1 MKEKHVHQELL
12 LILQAMA
19 RVGALSLDRSQ
30 GHGRGHGT
38 LLQEVVVKAQ
48 GGGLPA
54 VGYAVESGGLTEWVV
69 ALPCGMAALLTP
81 FPVVPWRYMV
91 TVQEANLG
99 WVCTWHAHS
108 AGMDPREWQAKAVIT
123 YLSWPLLAAPG
134 AWAQWWDRALSW
146 ARDGSAVAACPD
158 LPREPVSVPP
168 WTVSLHLPT
177 VAARLAATDPE
188 VSLLGDRE
196 GPGFRLGRGLEV
208 RIARLPSPVDRDILE
223 VLQFTRA
230 DGADVWTT
238 VHRRLPDAWPQ
249 VFRPPGLERL
259 VGVEWRVWATNSP
272 CPPVVV
278 LPRRTSHP
286 SWETVAVLWGW
297 VAVRGTGGHVFTAP
311 RGTVIETDG
320 GTALQLAAEPLPTHV
335 VVAVLQWGADRPQPW
350 RDPIAGAVWR
360 DLPVLRAAVWP
371 GGARRHLPG
380 ALPWPRDCGNAS
392 PPPAEL
398 RGALEHLYSKPR
410 QHFLVAAE
418 HGVELSD
425 DVVALAA
432 DVVQCLAPH
441 AMMLPREGWEGQR
454 HDQTPAALLIAR
466 YVELGGSEAV
476 YLDRSE
482 TPSMRHW
489 TSHHLLAPATQ
500 LTVDPLGQPAV
511 FGAQPHWPHTW
522 DMAVRTMRMAPRGQ
536 RAGWPGAEHLL
547 ATARAAQVQQPAG
560 NNKECG
566 VCALMSTFSTLLRV
580 PRPGNLLSALD
591 RRWVAAVV
599 LNRDMGPIPRLPS
612 LGELPAAVLDAL
624 PAPRTPL
631 DVADVQHSVGLPGAR
646 MQHALLCMAAGA
658 DGGMSMLMTVSL
670 QHVQDAMQQQRM
682 HAPQPWEE
690 SAKRWLRVESLP
702 PTHTVGVA
710 NMGRLV
716 VLEGAEYWA
725 CVRVETG
732 GLEWVVVTA
741 CRLRRHSPGAQPAT
755 GCSGS
760 ASGSWGR
767 CAGHTG
773 ARPRTFRR
781 RRRSSWR
788 SRDCRRSRGRTSGP

>member
-1 MKEKHVHQELL
+1 
-12 LILQAMA
+12 MA

-30 GHGRGHGT
+30 DHGRGHGT

-54 VGYAVESGGLTEWVV
+54 VGYAVESGGLTEWAV

-81 FPVVPWRYMV
+81 FPVVPWRDMV

-99 WVCTWHAHS
+99 WVCTWHTHP
-108 AGMDPREWQAKAVIT
+108 AGMDPREWQAKAVVT
-123 YLSWPLLAAPG
+123 YLSWSLPATPG

-146 ARDGSAVAACPD
+146 ARDGGAVAACPD
-158 LPREPVSVPP
+158 LPREPVSVQP
-168 WTVSLHLPT
+168 WTVSLHLPM
-177 VAARLAATDPE
+177 VAAHLAATDPE

-196 GPGFRLGRGLEV
+196 GPRLRLGQGLEV
-208 RIARLPSPVDRDILE
+208 RTTRLPSPVDGDILE
-223 VLQFTRA
+223 GLQFTRA
-230 DGADVWTT
+230 GGADVWTA
-238 VHRRLPDAWPQ
+238 VRCQLPDAWPQ
-249 VFRPPGLERL
+249 VYRPPGHERL
-259 VGVEWRVWATNSP
+259 VGVEWRVWAANSP

-286 SWETVAVLWGW
+286 SWETAAVLWGW
-297 VAVRGTGGHVFTAP
+297 VAVRGTDGHVFTAP

-320 GTALQLAAEPLPTHV
+320 GTALQLTAEPLTTHV
-335 VVAVLQWGADRPQPW
+335 VVAVLQWGANKPQPW
-350 RDPIAGAVWR
+350 RDPVARAVWR
-360 DLPVLRAAVWP
+360 DLPVLKAAVWS
-371 GGARRHLPG
+371 GGAGRHLPG
-380 ALPWPRDCGNAS
+380 ALPWLRGCGDAC

-410 QHFLVAAE
+410 HQFLVAAD

-454 HDQTPAALLIAR
+454 HNQTPAALLIAR

-482 TPSMRHW
+482 TPNMRHW
-489 TSHHLLAPATQ
+489 TAHHLVAPDMR
-500 LTVDPLGQPAV
+500 LTVDPLGRPV
-511 FGAQPHWPHTW
+511 VSGAPPQWPHTW
-522 DMAVRTMRMAPRGQ
+522 DMAVRRMRMAPRGP

-547 ATARAAQVQQPAG
+547 AEARAAQVQQLAG
-560 NNKECG
+560 NTKDCG
-566 VCALMSTFSTLLRV
+566 VCALMSAVGTLLRV

-591 RRWVAAVV
+591 RRWVAVVV
-599 LNRDMGPIPRLPS
+599 LNRDMGPIARLPS

-631 DVADVQHSVGLPGAR
+631 DLADVPHSVGLPGAR
-646 MQHALLCMAAGA
+646 MQHALLCMAAAA
-658 DGGMSMLMTVSL
+658 DGGMSMLVTVSL

-690 SAKRWLRVESLP
+690 SAKRWLRVESVPSTKYGGRGAYGAAGGVGRGGVLGLCSGGNRGTGVGPSHRVPAQEAAVQGPGLLP
-702 PTHTVGVA
+702 GVPGVPQGA
-710 NMGRLV
+710 GAGAQGTQVHGRGHPAGAGGLRGGHATAGDPGAGRL
-716 VLEGAEYWA
+716 A
-725 CVRVETG
+725 
-732 GLEWVVVTA
+732 
-741 CRLRRHSPGAQPAT
+741 HSSEQHV
-755 GCSGS
+755 
-760 ASGSWGR
+760 AS
-767 CAGHTG
+767 
-773 ARPRTFRR
+773 
-781 RRRSSWR
+781 
-788 SRDCRRSRGRTSGP
+788 